1 MRVYIQLAV
10 DVVYMP
16 VCVVLALRIHV
27 CGHGCPAHVCAFA
40 VWITFAV
47 CYVMATVR
55 ITKCYFLFPAIY
67 GMFAINTLCYK
78 LNP

>member
-10 DVVYMP
+10 DVFYMP

-55 ITKCYFLFPAIY
+55 IY
-67 GMFAINTLCYK
+67 
-78 LNP
+78 